1 MKRTVIG
8 IVAALASMAALTI
21 AVIPLR
27 DSRYARRRG
36 DGTSPSLAP
45 SAANCRNSVQI
56 MKSTRGRAGGCRGS
70 GFPAR

>member
-27 DSRYARRRG
+27 DSRCARRRG
-36 DGTSPSLAP
+36 RWNLSQP
-45 SAANCRNSVQI
+45 
-56 MKSTRGRAGGCRGS
+56 RAVGS
-70 GFPAR
+70 RLP